1 MKRKIE
7 KNIHQSNVLE
17 RPKRKGIYIPAQLTV
32 GDKKFDGFI
41 INISA
46 HGVKVYINTTFDESV
61 IDCNSDT
68 ILKLAMKPVCGD
80 ILTLKCKIKSLR
92 IQESSEYGLISSFGM
107 EVIDPP
113 HNFNIL
119 LQRLL

>member
-17 RPKRKGIYIPAQLTV
+17 RPKRKWIQIPAQLTV
-32 GDKKFDGFI
+32 GDKKHAGFI
-41 INISA
+41 INISD

-61 IDCNSDT
+61 IDCNRDT
-68 ILKLAMKPVCGD
+68 IVKLEMKPACGD
-80 ILTLKCKIKSLR
+80 IFTLQCKIKSMR
-92 IQESSEYGLISSFGM
+92 IQESSADGLISSFGM

>member
-7 KNIHQSNVLE
+7 KNIHQSNILE
-17 RPKRKGIYIPAQLTV
+17 RPKRKGIHISAQLTV
-32 GDKKFDGFI
+32 GDKKYNGFI

-46 HGVKVYINTTFDESV
+46 HGVKAYINTTFDESV
-61 IDCNSDT
+61 IDCNRDT
-68 ILKLAMKPVCGD
+68 IVKLEMKPASGD
-80 ILTLKCKIKSLR
+80 IFTLQCKIKSMR
-92 IQESSEYGLISSFGM
+92 IQESSEDGLISSFGM

-113 HNFNIL
+113 HNFKIL